1 MLITSPQNPRIKEIV
16 QLRQGRKRRQA
27 GKFLIDGRREV
38 FRALACGFPILA
50 VYFAPELAD
59 EETFQWM
66 EDFEARHGSQIEVN
80 EVPPALFAK
89 IAYGDR
95 EDGVLAV
102 ARYTELTLDDVFQ
115 RLPKDRPPLIGVLE
129 GVEKPGNIG
138 AILRSADGAGLSA
151 LVLADPQ
158 TDLFNPN
165 TIRASLG
172 TIFSLPVCA
181 DSSENVVAWLKK
193 HQFQIYAAIV
203 DGAIHYTEADFT
215 RPCAIALGSEAW
227 GLTEH
232 FRGEGIQPI
241 FLPMNGIADSLN
253 VSTTAAI
260 LFYEA
265 LRQREKILCEKTS

>member
-1 MLITSPQNPRIKEIV
+1 MYISSPQNPRIKEI
-16 QLRQGRKRRQA
+16 QRLRQGKKRREI

-38 FRALACGFPILA
+38 YRAAASGFPILE
-50 VYFAPELAD
+50 VYFAPDLAD
-59 EETFQWM
+59 DETFAWM
-66 EDFEARHGSQIEVN
+66 QEFNEQYSNRIECH
-80 EVPPALFAK
+80 EVPGNLFEK
-89 IAYGDR
+89 IAYGER

-102 ARYTELTLDDVFQ
+102 AKYTEITLDEIYE
-115 RLPKDRPPLIGVLE
+115 RLPSDRPPLIGVIE

-151 LVLADPQ
+151 LIVADPQ

-172 TIFSLPVCA
+172 TIFSVPVCTA
-181 DSSENVVAWLKK
+181 DSEKTAAWLKE
-193 HQFQIYAAIV
+193 HSIFTYAAIV
-203 DGAIHYTEADFT
+203 DGAIHYTQADFIQ
-215 RPCAIALGSEAW
+215 PCAIVLGSEAW
-227 GLTEH
+227 GLTET

-241 FLPMNGIADSLN
+241 FLPMLGIADSLN

-265 LRQREKILCEKTS
+265 LRQRENSR

>member
-1 MLITSPQNPRIKEIV
+1 MYITSLQNPRIKAV
-16 QLRQGRKRRQA
+16 TQLRQGRKRRQL
-27 GKFLIDGRREV
+27 GKFIIDGRRETY
-38 FRALACGFPILA
+38 RAIACGFPISE
-50 VYFAPELAD
+50 VFFAPELAD
-59 EETFQWM
+59 EETLEWM
-66 EDFEARHGSQIEVN
+66 DEFADEYTNRLEIHEVTKA
-80 EVPPALFAK
+80 VFAK

-102 ARYTELTLDDVFQ
+102 AEYRELTLEEVFE
-115 RLPKDRPPLIGVLE
+115 RLPKGEAPLIGVIE

-138 AILRSADGAGLSA
+138 AILRSADGAGISA
-151 LVLADPQ
+151 LIVANPQ

-172 TIFSLPVCA
+172 TIFSMPICA

-193 HQFQIYAAIV
+193 HGFLTYAAIV

-215 RPCAIALGSEAW
+215 QPCAIALGSEAW
-227 GLTEH
+227 GLTET
-232 FRGEGIQPI
+232 FRGAGIQPI

-253 VSTTAAI
+253 VSTTAAV

-265 LRQREKILCEKTS
+265 LRQREQRKKEK

>member
-1 MLITSPQNPRIKEIV
+1 MKEFD
-16 QLRQGRKRRQA
+16 A
-27 GKFLIDGRREV
+27 E
-38 FRALACGFPILA
+38 
-50 VYFAPELAD
+50 Y
-59 EETFQWM
+59 
-66 EDFEARHGSQIEVN
+66 GSRIEVN

-89 IAYGDR
+89 IAYGER

-102 ARYTELTLDDVFQ
+102 AEFRELTLEEVFE
-115 RLPKDRPPLIGVLE
+115 RLPKDQPPLIGIIE

-151 LVLADPQ
+151 LVVANPQ

-172 TIFSLPVCA
+172 TIFSLPVCS
-181 DSSENVVAWLKK
+181 DTSENVLAWLQK
-193 HQFQIYAAIV
+193 HHFFTYAAIV
-203 DGAIHYTEADFT
+203 DGAIHYTQADFT
-215 RPCAIALGSEAW
+215 QPCAIALGSEAW
-227 GLTEH
+227 GLTEQ

-241 FLPMNGIADSLN
+241 FLPMRGIADSLN

-265 LRQREKILCEKTS
+265 QRQRESASQQKRKT